1 MVNVKSVLPRSTV
14 GNPEVVLLEAKV
26 MHISL
31 ADKPDLNAFERMSP
45 FSCGNFSAT
54 LVCRVI

>member
-1 MVNVKSVLPRSTV
+1 V